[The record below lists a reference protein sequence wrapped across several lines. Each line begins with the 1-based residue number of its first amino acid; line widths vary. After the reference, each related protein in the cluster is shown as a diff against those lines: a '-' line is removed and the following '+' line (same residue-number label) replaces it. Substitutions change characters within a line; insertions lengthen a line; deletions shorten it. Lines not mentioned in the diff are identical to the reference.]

1 MLVIAVLYLRGG
13 SHIGVCISLIT
24 NELIYL
30 IFIYKII
37 NENFY
42 LFFIYLLAISITGF
56 VKCLIL
62 YPFSLILL
70 TSLLLICM
78 NSLNFWHANPLLDTL
93 MHPFSTI
100 L

>member
-1 MLVIAVLYLRGG
+1 MIAVLYLRGG
-13 SHIGVCISLIT
+13 GHIGVCISLIT

-42 LFFIYLLAISITGF
+42 LFFMYLLAISITGF

-93 MHPFSTI
+93 MHLFSTI